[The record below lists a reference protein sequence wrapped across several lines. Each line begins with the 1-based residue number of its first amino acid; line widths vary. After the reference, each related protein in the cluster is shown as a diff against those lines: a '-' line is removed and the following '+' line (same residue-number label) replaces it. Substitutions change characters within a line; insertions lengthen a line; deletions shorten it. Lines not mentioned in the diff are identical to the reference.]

1 MKKSQSVLL
10 MCLFFAFHFELCAA
24 VITVNTNGSGLG
36 TNQFCTIRAAIRAAE
51 ADAPFSA
58 CSAGSGEDTIILPE
72 AVTIVLNQVDYD
84 GIGNNALPR
93 ITTAITIEGNDST
106 LRIADSAERMRFFTV
121 NEVSDNQIGQL
132 TLNNLTLQNGDVDGS
147 GGAISNNGILNL
159 NYVRLENNQASFEGG
174 ALSCYESQAVCHVTS
189 SLIINNAASYAGAI
203 IIDLNA
209 ELLLDRTTVSGN
221 QATIGNGA
229 ADGGSV
235 YVESGHALIIN
246 STITNNQATRYGG
259 LFAASS
265 DLPFSSPGFI
275 DVYYSTI
282 ANNIPIG
289 VVGNVTIKNSVLSA
303 NDGGN
308 CRITNSITSDGYN
321 HSDDN
326 SCGFASTG
334 DVEGVDVMLEPLETV
349 NAYQQ
354 TYRLNYLSP
363 AIDAADP
370 ADCVDEDQ
378 TGKTRPRD
386 GNNDGSA
393 RCDKGSIEMV
403 NNIIFSNSF
412 D

>member
-1 MKKSQSVLL
+1 MFGHKNIKTGISTLHDKEFIMKIFKSLL
-10 MCLFFAFHFELCAA
+10 LLCLFWGFNFELSAA

-51 ADAPFSA
+51 TDAPFSA
-58 CSAGSGEDTIILPE
+58 CTAGSGEDTIILPE
-72 AVTIVLNQVDYD
+72 AVTIVLNQVDYN
-84 GIGNNALPR
+84 GVGNNALPR
-93 ITTAITIEGNDST
+93 ITTAITIEGNDSI

-121 NEVSDNQIGQL
+121 KNLSDNQIGHL

-147 GGAISNNGILNL
+147 GGAITSNGILNL
-159 NYVRLENNQASFEGG
+159 NRVRLENNQASFEGG

-189 SLIINNAASYAGAI
+189 SLIINNSASYAGAI

-209 ELLLDRTTVSGN
+209 ELILDKTTVSGN

-289 VVGNVTIKNSVLSA
+289 VVGNVTVKNSILSA
-303 NDGGN
+303 NGGGN
-308 CRITNSITSDGYN
+308 CRTTNSITSDGYN

-326 SCGFASTG
+326 SCGLANPG
-334 DVEGVDVMLEPLETV
+334 DVEGLDVHLGVLQDLG
-349 NAYQQ
+349 AY
-354 TYRLNYLSP
+354 
-363 AIDAADP
+363 
-370 ADCVDEDQ
+370 
-378 TGKTRPRD
+378 
-386 GNNDGSA
+386 
-393 RCDKGSIEMV
+393 
-403 NNIIFSNSF
+403 
-412 D
+412 